1 MCSLLID
8 NTKIIVKSNSLNVQK
23 TLESTYMESDH
34 IRKSQREQNVSAKS
48 KEREYWGGFFLFFF
62 WQKLIEKIKEMC
74 GFHCRYYLMITTEE

>member
-48 KEREYWGGFFLFFF
+48 KEREYWGGFFLFFLAEAHRENKGNVWF
-62 WQKLIEKIKEMC
+62 SL
-74 GFHCRYYLMITTEE
+74 